1 MWPSFS
7 LWASRILKI
16 RSCLRSPLAP
26 GRSKDR
32 AILVSSVIFFSFS
45 SAMVIIQFTCEGIFS
60 KGGYTEKTWPIT
72 GQAAGLVLRSPPL
85 SLGEVFR
92 FRQNRLPFRT
102 CDLVQNLVHGFLD
115 SGVGLVKLTGSL
127 GCKLAKHITVPQSM

>member
-7 LWASRILKI
+7 LCAWRILKI

-45 SAMVIIQFTCEGIFS
+45 SAMVIDLIHLRREIFNRGVVLR
-60 KGGYTEKTWPIT
+60 KDLATRGL
-72 GQAAGLVLRSPPL
+72 AAGLVLRSPPL
-85 SLGEVFR
+85 CLGEVFR
-92 FRQNRLPFRT
+92 FRQYRL
-102 CDLVQNLVHGFLD
+102 
-115 SGVGLVKLTGSL
+115 
-127 GCKLAKHITVPQSM
+127 A

>member
-7 LWASRILKI
+7 LWAWRILKI

-32 AILVSSVIFFSFS
+32 AILVSSVIFFSFN
-45 SAMVIIQFTCEGIFS
+45 SAMVINSPAKGFS
-60 KGGYTEKTWPIT
+60 KGGYSEKTWSIA
-72 GQAAGLVLRSPPL
+72 GQAAGLVLSSPPL
-85 SLGEVFR
+85 CLGEVFW
-92 FRQNRLPFRT
+92 FRQNRLPFRA
-102 CDLVQNLVHGFLD
+102 CNLVQNLIHGFLD

-127 GCKLAKHITVPQSM
+127 GRKLAKHITIPQCM